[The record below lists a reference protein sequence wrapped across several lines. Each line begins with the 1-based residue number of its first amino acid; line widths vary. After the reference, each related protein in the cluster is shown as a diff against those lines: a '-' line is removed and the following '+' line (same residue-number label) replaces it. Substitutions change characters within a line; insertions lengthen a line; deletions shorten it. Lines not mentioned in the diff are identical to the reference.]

1 MVERSNLVFAATP
14 HHRRAPRPRHA
25 GHCTEDTR
33 DGNSCPRTVVINA
46 PRTSRGED
54 KPQSCPTAETG
65 KKKHF
70 LNGNPAR
77 SAQAQAQPQSHF
89 GEQHSVACS
98 TFLPSPRSQFH
109 PAGLLTH
116 LIMQFIRPEQPHVL
130 TTGKELYFKTCN
142 VKENA
147 AQPVHASLSLLTQ
160 GRG

>member
-1 MVERSNLVFAATP
+1 MLAATP
-14 HHRRAPRPRHA
+14 HHRRAPRPRHV

-33 DGNSCPRTVVINA
+33 DGNSCPMTVVINA
-46 PRTSRGED
+46 PRTPWGGD

-65 KKKHF
+65 KKKERF
-70 LNGNPAR
+70 LNGNPAH

-116 LIMQFIRPEQPHVL
+116 LITQFIRPEQPHVL

-147 AQPVHASLSLLTQ
+147 AQPEHASLSLLTQ